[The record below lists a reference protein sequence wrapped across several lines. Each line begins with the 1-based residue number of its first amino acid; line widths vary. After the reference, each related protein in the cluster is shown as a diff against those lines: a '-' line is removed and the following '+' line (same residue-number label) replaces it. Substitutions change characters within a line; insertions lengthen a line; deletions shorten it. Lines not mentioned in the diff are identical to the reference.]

1 MEDAH
6 SSHQCRRDAAPVVSS
21 SPRGRSYIP
30 IADALMDPSG
40 PLQVRASEGVIYTR
54 TPDNGKSRRSKAQK
68 EKDNRKIRKL
78 FNKEVKDPG
87 HIAKMVQERNE
98 AKPKIRV
105 RSAAQLEAAQKKRR
119 ESITPRVSITPAQRE
134 AKTAAEKKRRESITA
149 AEKTAEEER
158 RREKQRRHNEL
169 LAKMSEQRGE
179 EWLTRSRTPL
189 SDAYFLGVWKHQPCV
204 CLISCI

>member
-1 MEDAH
+1 
-6 SSHQCRRDAAPVVSS
+6 
-21 SPRGRSYIP
+21 
-30 IADALMDPSG
+30 MDPSG
-40 PLQVRASEGVIYTR
+40 PLKVREYPEGLYTH
-54 TPDNGKSRRSKAQK
+54 TPDNGKSRPSKARK
-68 EKDNRKIRKL
+68 EKDNRSIRKY
-78 FNKEVKDPG
+78 FKGPG
-87 HIAKMVQERNE
+87 HIAKMVQKGKE
-98 AKPKIRV
+98 AKPEIRV

-189 SDAYFLGVWKHQPCV
+189 SDAYFPGV
-204 CLISCI
+204 

>member
-1 MEDAH
+1 
-6 SSHQCRRDAAPVVSS
+6 
-21 SPRGRSYIP
+21 
-30 IADALMDPSG
+30 
-40 PLQVRASEGVIYTR
+40 
-54 TPDNGKSRRSKAQK
+54 
-68 EKDNRKIRKL
+68 
-78 FNKEVKDPG
+78 
-87 HIAKMVQERNE
+87 MVQERNE

-119 ESITPRVSITPAQRE
+119 ESITPAQRE

-189 SDAYFLGVWKHQPCV
+189 SDAYFPGV
-204 CLISCI
+204 